1 MVAVRSRYSLGTL
14 PVRSWYGILKV
25 RSRLVFSTRLEP
37 GTRTVR
43 FIVRIAQSRLSWIR
57 FGHRYYTLR
66 NVLYSIY
73 GLADSDRDNKLS
85 VILIH
90 YYTVDLGEHQ
100 GGAKDH
106 AGLHWCGRGTARGA
120 VEVHWC
126 GRGMLVVQSRYARG
140 TVLVRSWCGRGTLEV
155 RSWCASSSLPV
166 WCGSL
171 TFQRAIL
178 YWHVLTP
185 FLSRQRQLYQL
196 IVVSCL
202 HHFVPFLYSC
212 IVY

>member
-1 MVAVRSRYSLGTL
+1 MVTPSGSDSNYIIINGCGFRSKLFSRPRAPPFLKSWLRHYEVRSRCGRGTVEVLSRFGRGAACHSMVAVRSRYSLGML

-66 NVLYSIY
+66 NIVYSIY

-90 YYTVDLGEHQ
+90 YYTVYLGWHQ
-100 GGAKDH
+100 GGVKDH
-106 AGLHWCGRGTARGA
+106 AGLHWCG
-120 VEVHWC
+120 
-126 GRGMLVVQSRYARG
+126 
-140 TVLVRSWCGRGTLEV
+140 
-155 RSWCASSSLPV
+155 
-166 WCGSL
+166 
-171 TFQRAIL
+171 
-178 YWHVLTP
+178 
-185 FLSRQRQLYQL
+185 
-196 IVVSCL
+196 
-202 HHFVPFLYSC
+202 
-212 IVY
+212 